1 MTINMNGIS
10 PWSVCGSGQTGQVS
24 VPKVEKLPGAVMPDQ
39 PVNAPEKLQLTP
51 ESLQLRQMEA
61 TLGNESVF
69 NQKRV
74 EALRKAIASG
84 EYRVDSTKIA
94 GKLLEL
100 EKQLFK

>member
-10 PWSVCGSGQTGQVS
+10 PRSVCAGQVS
-24 VPKVEKLPGAVMPDQ
+24 APKVEKPPGAIMPDQ
-39 PVNAPEKLQLTP
+39 PVNAPMRLTP
-51 ESLQLRQMEA
+51 ELQLRQMEA
-61 TLGNESVF
+61 ALGNESAF
-69 NQKRV
+69 DQKRV

-94 GKLLEL
+94 GKLREL